1 METKI
6 LKTLLKHGVRSAKSI
21 PFVNVA
27 TTKGV
32 KAAVKEEAKTM
43 IEDGL
48 YYQTT
53 VLPYKAMSKV
63 KLGVKNAIGKEMESM
78 MNLPG
83 ELKDEFKRT
92 STHEAGSRQVFA
104 KPQLNQYDYFRAYYD
119 QQLNRYGSGVNL
131 AQQLHKEDLISKYKK
146 LY

>member
-6 LKTLLKHGVRSAKSI
+6 LKMLLKHGVRSAKSI

-43 IEDGL
+43 IKDGL

-53 VLPYKAMSKV
+53 VLPYKAMNKA
-63 KLGVKNAIGKEMESM
+63 KLGIKNAIGKEVESM
-78 MNLPG
+78 MGLPT

-119 QQLNRYGSGVNL
+119 QQINRTNSNVNL
-131 AQQLHKEDLISKYKK
+131 AQQFSKEDLISKNNK

>member
-1 METKI
+1 METKM
-6 LKTLLKHGVRSAKSI
+6 LKILLKHGVKSAKSI
-21 PFVNVA
+21 PFVNTA

-32 KAAVKEEAKTM
+32 KTAVKEEAKAM
-43 IEDGL
+43 VKDGL

-53 VLPYKAMSKV
+53 VLPYKTMNKA
-63 KLGVKNAIGKEMESM
+63 KLGVKNAISKEIENIMG
-78 MNLPG
+78 LPT

-104 KPQLNQYDYFRAYYD
+104 KPQLNQYDYFGAYYD
-119 QQLNRYGSGVNL
+119 QQINRTNSNVNL
-131 AQQLHKEDLISKYKK
+131 AQQFSKEDLISKNNK

>member
-6 LKTLLKHGVRSAKSI
+6 LKMLLKHGVKSAKSI

-32 KAAVKEEAKTM
+32 KAAVKEETKTM
-43 IEDGL
+43 IKDGL

-53 VLPYKAMSKV
+53 VLPYKAMNKV
-63 KLGVKNAIGKEMESM
+63 KLGVKNAIGKEVENIMK
-78 MNLPG
+78 LPT
-83 ELKDEFKRT
+83 ELKDEYKRT
-92 STHEAGSRQVFA
+92 STHEAGSRQIFV
-104 KPQLNQYDYFRAYYD
+104 KPQLNQYDYFRTYYD
-119 QQLNRYGSGVNL
+119 QQLNRYGSNVDL
-131 AQQLHKEDLISKYKK
+131 AQQMHKEYLISKYKK